1 MLSEKMPLWP
11 KRRILDLICME
22 SIRCLSTLTLD
33 TWAIFGGTGLEDIFF
48 KAVLNYDI
56 AICGSQFSI

>member
-1 MLSEKMPLWP
+1 
-11 KRRILDLICME
+11 ME